1 MRFRRFSS
9 DGFSWVFD
17 MGNEL
22 KISAYII
29 VGFAL
34 FLSLFTIHE
43 LVRKLNRTEKILAQ
57 CMSGRGMY
65 SNNTGEIFI
74 CSPVYVF
81 KH

>member
-1 MRFRRFSS
+1 MFSRFSS

-17 MGNEL
+17 MRNEL

-29 VGFAL
+29 VGFVL

-43 LVRKLNRTEKILAQ
+43 LEIKLNVTEQILSQ
-57 CMSGRGMY
+57 CMSGKGMY
-65 SNNTGEIFI
+65 AKNTGDIYI